1 MISRDF
7 RIIESDIANVILV
20 HLMAKGGCKEKS
32 SRACG
37 ILEDTLEQ
45 NF

>member
-7 RIIESDIANVILV
+7 RIIKVKGDIATVNLV

-37 ILEDTLEQ
+37 NTRGYS
-45 NF
+45 